1 MLHAH
6 RSQRS
11 PGNFRSWH
19 GNTVLKEKVG
29 LWHLRVKRFTNYK
42 SQPLKANV
50 SLHLIFVEIGREEQ
64 FSALKEGVWCKQVRE
79 KHRKIEITEQD
90 ALFESFL
97 LDMKRSKQTK
107 DILLSLN
114 GKDWMG
120 NTHYD
125 WAMTDTPQL
134 LIIFIGVDPNRHEQY
149 RQSYYLI

>member
-1 MLHAH
+1 MM
-6 RSQRS
+6 
-11 PGNFRSWH
+11 
-19 GNTVLKEKVG
+19 
-29 LWHLRVKRFTNYK
+29 
-42 SQPLKANV
+42 
-50 SLHLIFVEIGREEQ
+50 
-64 FSALKEGVWCKQVRE
+64 QVRE